1 LTSRPQQVLIYRLGS
16 LGDTCVALPAFRV
29 VRRAFPQARITLLA
43 NLPVNFKAAP
53 APALLEGLGLMDDYL
68 AYPVATRNPIIL
80 ARLAWRLRR
89 RSFDAVV
96 NLAAWRGAGPV
107 RRDARFFRVCGIRQQ
122 FGFDTNGGHE
132 LRTLANGET
141 EKEAA
146 RLLRRV
152 SALGMAELHERLFFD
167 LNLTAGELKSA
178 RELLGKARMP
188 ASYFVFSVG
197 TKAAAN
203 DWGRENWRRLIASIN
218 GECRNLGCVS
228 IGTADEFEGANDCL
242 NQWAGPRLNL
252 CGRLAPRSSA
262 AVLAGARVF
271 VGHDS
276 GPMHLASA
284 SGTPCV
290 AIFSARNPPGQW
302 FPLGEGHE
310 VLYRRVECMG
320 CGLEDCIVEKKRCIR
335 SISVEEAAE
344 AILRQ
349 LARK

>member
-1 LTSRPQQVLIYRLGS
+1 
-16 LGDTCVALPAFRV
+16 
-29 VRRAFPQARITLLA
+29 LLA

-53 APALLEGLGLMDDYL
+53 APALLEGIGIVDDYL
-68 AYPVATRNPIIL
+68 AYPVGTRNPITL

-96 NLAAWRGAGPV
+96 NLAAWRGAGSV

-178 RELLGKARMP
+178 RELLEGAGL
-188 ASYFVFSVG
+188 AADYIVFSIG
-197 TKAAAN
+197 TKVSVN
-203 DWGRENWRRLIASIN
+203 DWGHENWRRLIKVLDGTA
-218 GECRNLGCVS
+218 RDMGCVF
-228 IGTADEFEGANDCL
+228 IGSADEGARADECL
-242 NQWAGPRLNL
+242 QSWSGPRLNL
-252 CGRLAPRSSA
+252 CGRLAPRKSA
-262 AVLAGARVF
+262 AILAGALVF

-276 GPMHLASA
+276 GPMHLAA
-284 SGTPCV
+284 AVGTRCV

-302 FPLGEGHE
+302 FPLGAGHQ
-310 VLYRRVECMG
+310 VFYRQVSCAV
-320 CGLEDCIVEKKRCIR
+320 CGLDQCTVEQKRCILGVTVDEVVVAVAQQIEWVQGQR
-335 SISVEEAAE
+335 HPDSDKGA
-344 AILRQ
+344 RQ
-349 LARK
+349 PIPPEKVV

>member
-1 LTSRPQQVLIYRLGS
+1 LPPQAQQVLVYRLGS
-16 LGDTCVALPAFRV
+16 LGDTCVALPALRV
-29 VRRAFPQARITLLA
+29 VRGAFPKARVTLLT
-43 NLPVNFKAAP
+43 NLPVAIKAAP
-53 APALLEGLGLMDDYL
+53 APALLEGIGIVDDFL
-68 AYPVATRNPIIL
+68 AYPVGTRNPITL

-89 RSFDAVV
+89 RNFDAVV

-107 RRDARFFRVCGIRQQ
+107 RRDAQFFRVCGIRQQ
-122 FGFDTNGGHE
+122 FGFDTTGGHE
-132 LRTLANGET
+132 LQTLANGET

-152 SALGMAELHERLFFD
+152 SALGKAELHERLWFD

-178 RELLGKARMP
+178 RDLLEKTQMP
-188 ASYFVFSVG
+188 SSYIVFSLG
-197 TKAAAN
+197 TKAPAN
-203 DWGRENWRRLIASIN
+203 DWGRENWCRLIASID

-228 IGTADEFEGANDCL
+228 IGSVDEVAGTNDCL

-252 CGRLAPRSSA
+252 CGRLSPRSSA
-262 AVLAGARVF
+262 AVMAGAKVF

-276 GPMHLASA
+276 GPMHLAAA

-290 AIFSARNPPGQW
+290 AIFAARNPPGQW

-320 CGLEDCIVEKKRCIR
+320 CGLEDCIVEKKRCIK
-335 SISVEEAAE
+335 SISVKEAAE
-344 AILRQ
+344 AVLRQ